1 VEWLLLDGRLLA
13 SRFPGEFALHV
24 RIEALKNG
32 EAVWVIVIKP
42 AGKVE
47 PIPIVAGMHV
57 PELHIK
63 VPDNVRVSFA
73 GLDLFS
79 GLDASSDG
87 IDDALPQV
95 GTLVE
100 NDDFRVFV
108 VNEKPRGVRPE
119 IAFLV
124 CPRGDVHYVPAVFV
138 NDFEKFLVKLRVAVT
153 LFWIQWH
160 ANRSLTEKMRF
171 VGALRCAARGP
182 SAARKDFSNS
192 FPGLTAWAQ

>member
-108 VNEKPRGVRPE
+108 VNEKPCGIGPE

-124 CPRGDVHYVPAVFV
+124 CARRDIHYVPAVLV
-138 NDFEKFLVKLRVAVT
+138 NDLEKFLVKLRVAVT
-153 LFWIQWH
+153 LFGIQWH
-160 ANRSLTEKMRF
+160 ANRSLTEKCILFARS
-171 VGALRCAARGP
+171 ASLRACLRQSGRNSHFAF
-182 SAARKDFSNS
+182 SA
-192 FPGLTAWAQ
+192 